1 MTAVFS
7 ALEIT
12 RDHRYERSGL
22 TQGTDL
28 NTVFTQVTEVQTVE
42 YPDGSLADSG
52 TTQKSRELELCD
64 LATTTLPRVDDL
76 KEIPSKEGA

>member
-12 RDHRYERSGL
+12 GDHRYERSSL
-22 TQGTDL
+22 TKGTDL
-28 NTVFTQVTEVQTVE
+28 NTVFMQVTEIQVE

-52 TTQKSRELELCD
+52 TTQKSRELELID
-64 LATTTLPRVDDL
+64 LAMTTLPRVDDL
-76 KEIPSKEGA
+76 KEILSKD

>member
-1 MTAVFS
+1 MTVVFS
-7 ALEIT
+7 ALET
-12 RDHRYERSGL
+12 TGDHRYERSGL

-52 TTQKSRELELCD
+52 TTQKSRDLELCD
-64 LATTTLPRVDDL
+64 LPAAMTRSRTDNLHT
-76 KEIPSKEGA
+76 ITNM